1 MPESS
6 VLARW
11 IFFAGLGLIL
21 LAGVIALLGRMN
33 ITLGEL
39 PGDIKL
45 QREGFSCLIPLAS
58 SLLLSVVLTLLINL
72 LLRSMRK

>member
-11 IFFAGLGLIL
+11 IFFAGLGFIL

-58 SLLLSVVLTLLINL
+58 SLLLSLILTLLINL

>member
-11 IFFAGLGLIL
+11 IFFAGLGLII
-21 LAGVIALLGRMN
+21 LAGVISLLGSLN

-39 PGDIKL
+39 PGDLRI
-45 QREGFSCLIPLAS
+45 QREGFSCFLPLAS
-58 SLLLSVVLTLLINL
+58 SLLLSAILTLLINL

>member
-1 MPESS
+1 MPEGS

-33 ITLGEL
+33 ISLGEL

-58 SLLLSVVLTLLINL
+58 SLLLSVILTLLINL

>member
-11 IFFAGLGLIL
+11 IFFAGLGLII
-21 LAGVIALLGRMN
+21 LAGVISLLGRLN

-39 PGDIKL
+39 PGDLRI
-45 QREGFSCLIPLAS
+45 QREGFSCFLPLAS
-58 SLLLSVVLTLLINL
+58 SLLLSAILTLLINL

>member
-33 ITLGEL
+33 INLGEL

>member
-11 IFFAGLGLIL
+11 IFFAGLGLII
-21 LAGVIALLGRMN
+21 LAGVISLLGRLN

-39 PGDIKL
+39 PGDLRI
-45 QREGFSCLIPLAS
+45 QREGFSCFLPLTS
-58 SLLLSVVLTLLINL
+58 SLLLSAILTLLINL